1 LTRETGVSSGT
12 IRVKNRTAR
21 WLTEVL
27 QPPVVVSVQLLV
39 SPLTEQGFPGTMVY
53 GALAALFVCVL
64 PLLLLLVL
72 VRRGKVTDHHVSDRK
87 QRAPV
92 LLMAL
97 ASILAGLLVLASVGA
112 PQSVIA
118 MVLAVV
124 GGVVVLAGVSP
135 FWKISGHAAAIS
147 CSAVIGVLM
156 LGAAWA
162 PLLLLIPAVGW
173 SRVVLRAH
181 SLAQVVAGSLFGGVV
196 MAGIWWMLQ
205 GLMVRL
211 AALFRPCSGR
221 P

>member
-1 LTRETGVSSGT
+1 MATNAGAVRAT
-12 IRVKNRTAR
+12 NRAAR
-21 WLTEVL
+21 WITEVL

-39 SPLTEQGFPGTMVY
+39 SPVSEAGFPGTIGF
-53 GALAALFVCVL
+53 GALAALFACVI

-72 VRRGKVTDHHVSDRK
+72 VRLGRVTDHHVSNRK

-97 ASILAGLLVLASVGA
+97 ASIMAGLVVLAAAGA
-112 PQSVIA
+112 PRSVLA

-124 GGVVVLAGVSP
+124 AGVVVLAGVSP

-147 CSAVIGVLM
+147 SSAVIGVLV
-156 LGAAWA
+156 LGTSWL

-181 SLAQVVAGSLFGGVV
+181 TLAQVIAGSLFGGVV
-196 MAGIWWMLQ
+196 MAGIWWLLQ
-205 GLMVRL
+205 GWLV
-211 AALFRPCSGR
+211 P
-221 P
+221 

>member
-1 LTRETGVSSGT
+1 VTVTGGT
-12 IRVKNRTAR
+12 IRIKNRSAK
-21 WLTEVL
+21 WLTEVF
-27 QPPVVVSVQLLV
+27 QPPVVVSLQLII
-39 SPLTEQGFPGTMVY
+39 SPLAEPGFPGTIGY

-64 PLLLLLVL
+64 PLVVLLVL

-97 ASILAGLLVLASVGA
+97 GCIALGLLVLNAVDAPLSV
-112 PQSVIA
+112 VA

-124 GGVVVLAGVSP
+124 GGVAVLAAVSP
-135 FWKISGHAAAIS
+135 FWKMSGHAAAMS
-147 CSAVIGVLM
+147 CAAVVSVLM

-181 SLAQVVAGSLFGGVV
+181 SLAQVVAGWLFGGVV
-196 MAGIWWMLQ
+196 MAGIWWLLR
-205 GLMVRL
+205 GWLL
-211 AALFRPCSGR
+211 G
-221 P
+221 

>member
-1 LTRETGVSSGT
+1 MAIGGSVRTR
-12 IRVKNRTAR
+12 NLTAR
-21 WLTEVL
+21 WLTEVF
-27 QPPVVVSVQLLV
+27 QPPVVVSIQLLI
-39 SPLTEQGFPGTMVY
+39 SPLAEPGFPGTVGY

-72 VRRGKVTDHHVSDRK
+72 VRQGKVTDHHVSDRK

-97 ASILAGLLVLASVGA
+97 GCIVVGLLLLSAVGA

-124 GGVVVLAGVSP
+124 GGVAVLAAVSP
-135 FWKISGHAAAIS
+135 FWKMSGHAAAIS
-147 CSAVIGVLM
+147 CSAVVAVLM

-181 SLAQVVAGSLFGGVV
+181 SVAQVVAGSLFGGVV
-196 MAGIWWMLQ
+196 MAGIWWLLE
-205 GLMVRL
+205 GWLV
-211 AALFRPCSGR
+211 G
-221 P
+221 

>member
-1 LTRETGVSSGT
+1 MVINAGA
-12 IRVKNRTAR
+12 IRAKNRIAG
-21 WLTEVL
+21 WIAEVF

-39 SPLTEQGFPGTMVY
+39 SPLTQPGFPGTMAY
-53 GALAALFVCVL
+53 GALAALFVCVI

-72 VRRGKVTDHHVSDRK
+72 VRLGKVTDHHVSDRK

-92 LLMAL
+92 LLMTL
-97 ASILAGLLVLASVGA
+97 GSIVAGLLVLEAAGA
-112 PQSVIA
+112 PESVVA

-147 CSAVIGVLM
+147 SSVVIAVMM
-156 LGAAWA
+156 LGPAWL

-181 SLAQVVAGSLFGGVV
+181 TAAQVVAGSLFGGVV
-196 MAGIWWMLQ
+196 MAGIWWLLQ
-205 GLMVRL
+205 GWMV
-211 AALFRPCSGR
+211 P
-221 P
+221 